1 MKYNAPN
8 VHERLKNI
16 DTIRYFIRDYFLRIQ
31 PWHKLRKICIR
42 YCPIWF
48 NFHDFFFIIYFCQ
61 KDVHYES
68 DIVPIFEQ
76 WARLDPALRFDTSL
90 RPELFKKM
98 LINFIDNLNRYDRL
112 SMGRCHL
119 EAYNYS
125 DNRSFEKI
133 SNEVL
138 AFNHMV
144 HLFIGHVAETFDI
157 FVRTQLPHIKAY
169 NLSLVT
175 NYYHYSNVVYYFWQV
190 FWEVQNGNTETT
202 LEVITERDTYI
213 LRIIP
218 GQDQI
223 AMAKDKNDVEK
234 IRKYLLLETPAMVS
248 WLTALNVDGNEVIR
262 RCRVF
267 TQNIRVI
274 LNDHAWNRLI
284 RGRCGWERGFWD
296 MG

>member
-1 MKYNAPN
+1 MLCNASN
-8 VHERLKNI
+8 TKKCLRIV
-16 DTIRYFIRDYFLRIQ
+16 DTIRSYRSNTFWDTKLWLRLLTIC
-31 PWHKLRKICIR
+31 RK
-42 YCPIWF
+42 YWPIGF
-48 NFHDFFFIIYFCQ
+48 SFHDFFFIRYFQQ

-68 DIVPIFEQ
+68 DIVAIFRE

-138 AFNHMV
+138 AFNHRV

-157 FVRTQLPHIKAY
+157 FVRRQLPHIKNY
-169 NLSLVT
+169 NLSSVT

-190 FWEVQNGNTETT
+190 FWEVQNGNPETT
-202 LEVITERDTYI
+202 LEVITEGDTYI

-234 IRKYLLLETPAMVS
+234 IREYLLLETPAIVS

-274 LNDHAWNRLI
+274 LNDHAWNRSI
-284 RGRCGWERGFWD
+284 RGRCSWERGFLG
-296 MG
+296 M